1 MPHTPRVLIA
11 RSRIAPAR
19 AVLVASA
26 TVALA
31 GGLGLAGKAPAQ
43 DSSGSE
49 AAARTLTNNLF
60 VRKDGRL
67 VKDYGPRSF
76 AVTAGTNGGS
86 QQDVVASMKITVN
99 AATKSKYKLASAVI
113 MTGST
118 ADDRTPSGG
127 GGVTWEVKSTRAVAR
142 KLKGVKTIKGV
153 TFKLRYTAPV
163 SETVTKKVDF
173 YQHGT
178 TANKNIKLVRL
189 SSSGDTHQQPAADG
203 GGRG

>member
-1 MPHTPRVLIA
+1 MPHTPRVVIA

-26 TVALA
+26 TVALGA
-31 GGLGLAGKAPAQ
+31 GLGLAGSAPAQ
-43 DSSGSE
+43 DSAGSE

-60 VRKDGRL
+60 VRKNGRL

-76 AVTAGTNGGS
+76 TVSSGTNGGS
-86 QQDVVASMKITVN
+86 AQDVVASMKVTVD
-99 AATKSKYKLASAVI
+99 AATKRKYKLASAVI

-118 ADDRTPSGG
+118 ANDKTPPGG
-127 GGVTWEVKSTRAVAR
+127 GGVTWEVKSTRAVAK
-142 KLKGVKTIKGV
+142 KLKGVKAIKGV

-163 SETVTKKVDF
+163 NETVTKKVDF

-189 SSSGDTHQQPAADG
+189 SSSGDTTDGGGG